1 MTVTQTAGSRPTR
14 KVGLVTGSPDIGR
27 CGIHDY
33 VLALAQSLRG
43 TGTACEIIDQRDWS
57 LTGLNRLRHKVRLS
71 DPDIVHIQYPMIVG
85 WRSLG
90 PHLLGWLSRK
100 PLILTLHE
108 FTSFDRLRQASL
120 RAFVHN
126 ATTICLTT
134 DYETA
139 HFLRAFPGAAG
150 KVRTIPIGSNIPR
163 ADRTAHLDAP
173 PYTVTYFGQIKPG
186 KGIEEFIDL
195 IRLASAKQRPW
206 TFRIAGAPVGWAP
219 HYIEDLTKDLSG
231 CPVEWILNPSDADAA
246 RVLADAHVAYLPY
259 PDGISERRGSFLAA
273 LCNGVPVVTT
283 DGPARPQGIDAIA
296 RLAPDA
302 ESADA
307 AIAALLQDRDTWE
320 RLSSAGRL
328 YVAKHDWSR
337 IAEQYRAVYDAA
349 VAR

>member
-1 MTVTQTAGSRPTR
+1 MTVTDSAGRRPLR
-14 KVGLVTGSPDIGR
+14 KIGLVTGSPEVGR

-33 VLALAQSLRG
+33 VLALAEALRG
-43 TGTACEIIDQRDWS
+43 AETAYDIIDQRDWS
-57 LTGLNRLRHKVRLS
+57 LTGLNQLRRKIGRS
-71 DPDIVHIQYPMIVG
+71 DPDVVHVQYPMIVG

-100 PLILTLHE
+100 PLVLTLHE

-134 DYETA
+134 DYETK
-139 HFLRAFPGAAG
+139 HFLSAFPGAAG
-150 KVRTIPIGSNIPR
+150 KVRTIPIGSNIPS
-163 ADRTAHLDAP
+163 AERTARLDAP

-186 KGIEEFIDL
+186 KGIEQFIDL
-195 IRLASAKQRPW
+195 IRVASRKQRPW

-231 CPVEWILNPSDADAA
+231 CPVTWTLNPSDAEAA
-246 RVLADAHVAYLPY
+246 RILADSHVAYLPY

-283 DGPARPQGIDAIA
+283 DGPARPDGIEAIA
-296 RLAPDA
+296 LLA
-302 ESADA
+302 ADA
-307 AIAALLQDRDTWE
+307 DQGDAVIAALLQDRGTWE

-349 VAR
+349 AAR